1 MKRRINILLGIFVC
15 AMAYIC
21 FASIMTPINFNKIR
35 HERERKIIT
44 LLVDIR
50 KAQQEYRKMHNGEYT
65 SNFDTLITFVRKQ
78 KIPFIIKE
86 GNLSD
91 KQLTSGLTEAKAVHM
106 IEKARK
112 TGNWSEVK
120 KNALVHFKRDTLWV
134 SLKDTLFG
142 KNFNPEY
149 LRYIPFGH
157 GREFEMETKQIMSQS
172 NESINLLEV
181 RAPFDTYLD
190 ELNLR
195 EIERLK
201 EDTKKMGKYAGL
213 QLGSISTPNNN
224 AGNWE

>member
-1 MKRRINILLGIFVC
+1 MKRRINILLGVFVC
-15 AMAYIC
+15 IMLYIC
-21 FASIMTPINFNKIR
+21 FASVMTPINFNKIK

-44 LLVDIR
+44 LLTDIR

-65 SNFDTLITFVRKQ
+65 SNFDTLIYFVRKQ

-91 KQLTSGLTEAKAVHM
+91 KQLASGLTEKKAVYM
-106 IEKARK
+106 VKKARK
-112 TGNWSEVK
+112 TGNWDEVK
-120 KNALVHFKRDTLWV
+120 KNRLTYFKRDTLWV

-142 KNFNPEY
+142 KHFNPEY

-157 GREFEMETKQIMSQS
+157 GREFEMETRRIMSSS
-172 NESINLLEV
+172 NEPINLLEV

-190 ELNLR
+190 ELDPR

-201 EDTKKMGKYAGL
+201 EDTRKTGKYAGL
-213 QLGSISTPNNN
+213 QLGSINTPNNN
-224 AGNWE
+224 TGNWE